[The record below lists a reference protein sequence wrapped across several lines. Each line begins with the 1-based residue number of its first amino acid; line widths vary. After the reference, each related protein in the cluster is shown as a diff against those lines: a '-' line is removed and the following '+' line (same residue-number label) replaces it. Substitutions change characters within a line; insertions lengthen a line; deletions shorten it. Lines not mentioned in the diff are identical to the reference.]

1 MRNNRSHLDLRAI
14 GNKIRLEREMLNL
27 SREKL
32 AEITELSPFY
42 IGQIERGERK
52 MSLDTLV
59 KFANTFNVS
68 IDYLLFGSNLHNE
81 NLELKN
87 FYTVLETE
95 DNNYNKE
102 LDSDLK
108 ELLTILSRCSKEEI
122 RLIKDMVVLIFPYI
136 KK

>member
-1 MRNNRSHLDLRAI
+1 MKNDRSHLDLRAI

>member
-1 MRNNRSHLDLRAI
+1 MRNDRSHLDLRAI

-42 IGQIERGERK
+42 IGQIERGDRK

>member
-1 MRNNRSHLDLRAI
+1 MRNDRSHLDLRAI

>member
-1 MRNNRSHLDLRAI
+1 MKNDRSHLDLRAI

-42 IGQIERGERK
+42 IGQIESGERK